1 MQLPYFFCFC
11 PRSTSCTVVLSLSML
26 TCRCCLHCYLFA
38 LNSPETSSPRTL
50 PPLTALCCGKAHADA
65 PLLLP
70 LVDCCSPLPGCNT
83 LQLLLMLMT
92 PCSTAAIFASPATA
106 WSKRCCHCSLHYNVC
121 NHFMH
126 SATMLPKTWCLRPL
140 NALNQSDTKPDV
152 ASSFRFLLLLLFAVA
167 NVPACCTMQCWGKC
181 WCSCYYCHQ
190 LIVTFYNY
198 SGVICYGGCF
208 HLLLCA
214 ARHPVLLLPAIATTV
229 LIANMTIFLVV
240 LLVMLMS
247 TPPG

>member
-1 MQLPYFFCFC
+1 LQLPYFFCFC

-50 PPLTALCCGKAHADA
+50 SPLTALCCGKAHADA

-214 ARHPVLLLPAIATTV
+214 ARHPVLLLAAIATTV